1 MWICLYNARSRG
13 RDQSMCQTRVTADT
27 LDSEK
32 KPLGFVLVKKP
43 TYTILCHNLFFSHE
57 NNWIFLLPQWDLR

>member
-27 LDSEK
+27 LDSK
-32 KPLGFVLVKKP
+32 KKKTTRLRIGKNP
-43 TYTILCHNLFFSHE
+43 TYTILCHNLFFLMKITGFFCYL
-57 NNWIFLLPQWDLR
+57 NGI

>member
-32 KPLGFVLVKKP
+32 KPTRLRIGKK
-43 TYTILCHNLFFSHE
+43 THLYHSVS
-57 NNWIFLLPQWDLR
+57 